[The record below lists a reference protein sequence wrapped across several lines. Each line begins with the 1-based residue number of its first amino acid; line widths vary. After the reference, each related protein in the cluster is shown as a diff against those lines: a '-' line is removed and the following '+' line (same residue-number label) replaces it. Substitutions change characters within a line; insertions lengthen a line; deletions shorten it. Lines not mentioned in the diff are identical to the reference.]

1 MKRIFLFLITNL
13 AVMLV
18 LGTVAQLLG
27 LDRYDVQHTTWP
39 WAQPPPVPAAPKEPK
54 RRRWRRRLGLRDGAH
69 GAGAST

>member
-27 LDRYDVQHTTWP
+27 SPGAYAWGGRGGGG
-39 WAQPPPVPAAPKEPK
+39 KEE
-54 RRRWRRRLGLRDGAH
+54 GH
-69 GAGAST
+69 GGG